1 MTTKLIT
8 PPQYEPVTLAQAKLQ
23 CRVEPAVTD
32 DDALIALLIST
43 ARQRAEHELMRSLM
57 RQTWEV
63 ALDDWGDGIELAY
76 PPVLAI
82 DSVKYI
88 DTAGTEQTLAANQ
101 YSLDRDREPGWL
113 VPAYGVTWPAVLD
126 TPNAVRVRYR
136 AGYSDDASETTQQA
150 AVPAAIKHWILIQV
164 ASLYAHR
171 EQIVAGVSIAE
182 LPTRFVAGLLD
193 RYRIYSLR

>member
-8 PPQYEPVTLAQAKLQ
+8 PPQYEPVTLTQAKLQ